1 MLVGVLMVVIVVMPV
16 EVSVVP
22 SVRDGS
28 VVMAHGISAFSDRLP
43 A

>member
-1 MLVGVLMVVIVVMPV
+1 MLVGVLMVVIVVMPM

-22 SVRDGS
+22 LVRDGS
-28 VVMAHGISAFSDRLP
+28 VVMAHGLSAFPDRLP

>member
-1 MLVGVLMVVIVVMPV
+1 MLMGVLVVLPR

-22 SVRDGS
+22 LVRDGS
-28 VVMAHGISAFSDRLP
+28 VVVAHGITAFRDRLP